1 MSKDLSH
8 KKKHLFVQDPDLASD
23 YNSGVNGKTA
33 GTGTAAG
40 STIHTSHHSSKI
52 LGKLTFFH
60 LFEWMRLLDV
70 SNVVFAH
77 HIIFTN
83 STNGENFESKNQVGG
98 LNDHSMVCLA

>member
-40 STIHTSHHSSKI
+40 STTHTSHHSSKI
-52 LGKLTFFH
+52 LGK
-60 LFEWMRLLDV
+60 
-70 SNVVFAH
+70 
-77 HIIFTN
+77 
-83 STNGENFESKNQVGG
+83 
-98 LNDHSMVCLA
+98 

>member
-40 STIHTSHHSSKI
+40 STTHTSHHSSKI
-52 LGKLTFFH
+52 LGKLTNTGTEIYEASRIPEPELIQRGSAPH
-60 LFEWMRLLDV
+60 QWIRK
-70 SNVVFAH
+70 
-77 HIIFTN
+77 
-83 STNGENFESKNQVGG
+83 GPG
-98 LNDHSMVCLA
+98 